1 MIALIDYGAGNTASV
16 ANVLDEL
23 NCEYI
28 ITKYECEISKAD
40 KIIFPGVGEAS
51 SAIKNLHLTNLF
63 TMLRVTKKP
72 MLGICLGMQLLC
84 DKSKEGNTACLGI
97 FPTTTEKFDE
107 TKIKVP
113 NMGWNQI
120 KYVKQSKL
128 FYEIPEEEYFY
139 FANSYYVPVNENTT
153 SICNY
158 DIDFCSSMEKDNFY
172 GVQFHPEKSG
182 KMGIQLIKNFVE
194 KC

>member
-1 MIALIDYGAGNTASV
+1 MIALIDYGAGNMASV

-23 NCEYI
+23 NYEYL
-28 ITKYECEISKAD
+28 ITNHESDISKAA

-84 DKSKEGNTACLGI
+84 DKSKEGNTTCLGI
-97 FPTTTEKFDE
+97 FPATTEKFDE

-120 KYVKQSKL
+120 KYVRQSKL
-128 FYEIPEEEYFY
+128 FSEIPDEEYFY

-158 DIDFCSSMEKDNFY
+158 GIDFCSSMEKNNFY

>member
-1 MIALIDYGAGNTASV
+1 
-16 ANVLDEL
+16 
-23 NCEYI
+23 
-28 ITKYECEISKAD
+28 
-40 KIIFPGVGEAS
+40 
-51 SAIKNLHLTNLF
+51 
-63 TMLRVTKKP
+63 
-72 MLGICLGMQLLC
+72 
-84 DKSKEGNTACLGI
+84 
-97 FPTTTEKFDE
+97 
-107 TKIKVP
+107 P

-120 KYVKQSKL
+120 KYVRQSKL
-128 FYEIPEEEYFY
+128 FSEIPDEEYFY

-158 DIDFCSSMEKDNFY
+158 GIDFCSSMEKDNFY